1 MIQLINIL
9 KKRLPLLI
17 SLGYVLFLVYMMTQ
31 NKFSYAAVIPGG
43 ILILYWS
50 FFRINSLLLFV
61 AFFTPLSTSLEE
73 LGIYNPLG
81 VEMAL
86 PTEPILFGLM
96 MIAIY
101 KSFFHAD
108 RFKPMMT
115 HGITKAILFYLA
127 WMLFTVFW
135 SSMPMV
141 SAKFFISKLWF
152 IFSFFVLG
160 HIFFKDI
167 KNYQRFIYL
176 FTLSMVLVV
185 IVTIIRHGFRGFDKF
200 SAHFIMS
207 PFFKDHTVYGAIL
220 AFLLPITLGAMW
232 NKAWSNRNRIFFIIS
247 NMILIAGIILS
258 YTRAA
263 WLSLV
268 LALGVYV
275 VIKMK
280 ISFRFLATTLVIL
293 GTMFFSFQTE
303 IFFMLTKNTQD
314 SSGNFSEHIQSMSN
328 ISTDASNLERLNRWN
343 SAITLWE
350 EEPLFGWGPGTYQ
363 FQYAPKQM
371 SYDKTIISTMEGD
384 MGNSHSEYLGPL
396 AETGVPGL
404 ISVLILIIVFF
415 TKSIRLYSALDDPRL
430 KNFVLG
436 IILANVTY
444 FSHGILNNYL
454 DVDKAS
460 VPVWA
465 SFAFIVT
472 LDLFYRGKGAD
483 NLSLDERSEERI
495 PS

>member
-1 MIQLINIL
+1 VSQIINIL
-9 KKRLPLLI
+9 KKNLPALI
-17 SLGYVLFLVYMMTQ
+17 SLSYVLFMVYMMTQ
-31 NKFSYAAVIPGG
+31 NKFSYAAIIPGV

-61 AFFTPLSTSLEE
+61 TFFTPFSTSLEE

-96 MIAIY
+96 IIALY

-108 RFKPMMT
+108 RFKPLLT
-115 HGITKAILFYLA
+115 HGITKSILFYLG
-127 WMLFTVFW
+127 WMLFTVLW

-176 FTLSMVLVV
+176 FTLAMVMVV
-185 IVTIIRHGFRGFDKF
+185 IITIIRHGMRGFDKF
-200 SAHFIMS
+200 TAHFIMS
-207 PFFKDHTVYGAIL
+207 PFFKDHTIYGAIL
-220 AFLLPITLGAMW
+220 AFLLPITLGAVW
-232 NKAWSNRNRIFFIIS
+232 NKAWSRGHRLFFVVANI
-247 NMILIAGIILS
+247 ILIAGIILS

-268 LALGVYV
+268 LALGVYA
-275 VIKMK
+275 VIKLK
-280 ISFRFLATTLVIL
+280 ISFRFLGSSIAIL
-293 GTMFFSFQTE
+293 AAIFFSFQTE

-314 SSGNFSEHIQSMSN
+314 SSDNFSEHIQSMSN

-350 EEPLFGWGPGTYQ
+350 EEPFFGWGPGTYQ
-363 FQYAPKQM
+363 FQYAAKQM

-396 AETGVPGL
+396 AETGVLGL
-404 ISVLILIIVFF
+404 VSVLILIIVFF
-415 TKSIRLYSALDDPRL
+415 TKSIQLYSALEDKRL

-436 IILANVTY
+436 IILANATY

-472 LDLFYRGKGAD
+472 LDLFYRGKEKEMLEAQID
-483 NLSLDERSEERI
+483 
-495 PS
+495 

>member
-1 MIQLINIL
+1 MKLTANIL
-9 KKRLPLLI
+9 LKQLQKQIVGVLSMLYI
-17 SLGYVLFLVYMMTQ
+17 LFLVYMSTQ
-31 NKFSYAAVIPGG
+31 NKMSYAAVVPGAL
-43 ILILYWS
+43 LIVYWAI
-50 FFRINSLLLFV
+50 FKIEYLLLFV
-61 AFFTPLSTSLEE
+61 AFFVPLSTSLEE

-86 PTEPILFGLM
+86 PTEPVLFGLM
-96 MIAIY
+96 IIVLY
-101 KSFFHAD
+101 KTFFHAD
-108 RFKPMMT
+108 RFRNLIKHP
-115 HGITKAILFYLA
+115 ITWAIMFYLA
-127 WMLFTVFW
+127 WMFFTVIW
-135 SSMPMV
+135 SSMPLV

-152 IFSFFVLG
+152 ILSFFVLG
-160 HIFFKDI
+160 HIFFKDV

-176 FTLSMVLVV
+176 FTFSMIIVV
-185 IVTIIRHGFRGFDKF
+185 IITMVRHGLRGFDKF

-232 NKAWSNRNRIFFIIS
+232 NKAWHFGHRVFFGIANI
-247 NMILIAGIILS
+247 ILIAGIILS

-268 LALGVYV
+268 LALGVYAI
-275 VIKMK
+275 IKLK
-280 ISFRFLATTLVIL
+280 VSFKWLSTVLIALTAI
-293 GTMFFSFQTE
+293 FFSFQTE
-303 IFFMLTKNTQD
+303 IFFLLTKNTQD
-314 SSGNFSEHIQSMSN
+314 SSDNFTEHIQSMSN

-350 EEPLFGWGPGTYQ
+350 EEPFFGWGPGTYQ

-384 MGNSHSEYLGPL
+384 MGNAHSEYLGPL
-396 AETGVPGL
+396 AESGVLGALSVILL
-404 ISVLILIIVFF
+404 IAVFF
-415 TKSIRLYSALDDPRL
+415 TRAIRLYSALEDKRL

-472 LDLFYRGKGAD
+472 LDLYYKGKETGR
-483 NLSLDERSEERI
+483 LTLDEPEMD
-495 PS
+495 

>member
-1 MIQLINIL
+1 MNQLINIV
-9 KKRLPLLI
+9 KKSLPGLI

-31 NKFSYAAVIPGG
+31 NKFSYAAIVPGAV
-43 ILILYWS
+43 LILYWS
-50 FFRINSLLLFV
+50 LFRVNSLLLFV

-96 MIAIY
+96 IIAMY
-101 KSFFHAD
+101 KTFFHAD
-108 RFKPMMT
+108 RFKPMLT
-115 HGITKAILFYLA
+115 HGITKAMLFYLG

-135 SSMPMV
+135 SSMPMI

-176 FTLSMVLVV
+176 FTMAMVIVV
-185 IVTIIRHGFRGFDKF
+185 IITIIRHGMRGFDKF

-220 AFLLPITLGAMW
+220 AFILPITLGAVW
-232 NKAWSNRNRIFFIIS
+232 NKAWSRGHRLFFIVANI
-247 NMILIAGIILS
+247 ILIAGIILS

-263 WLSLV
+263 WLSLI
-268 LALGVYV
+268 LALGVYI
-275 VIKMK
+275 VIKLK
-280 ISFRFLATTLVIL
+280 ISFRFLGSAIVIL
-293 GTMFFSFQTE
+293 GALFFSFQTE

-314 SSGNFSEHIQSMSN
+314 SSGNFTEHIQSMSN

-350 EEPLFGWGPGTYQ
+350 EEPFFGWGPGTYQ

-371 SYDKTIISTMEGD
+371 SFDKTIISTMEGD

-396 AETGVPGL
+396 AETGVLGL
-404 ISVLILIIVFF
+404 LSVLILIVVFF
-415 TKSIRLYSALDDPRL
+415 TKAIQLYSALDDKRL

-436 IILANVTY
+436 IILANATY
-444 FSHGILNNYL
+444 FSHGVLNNYL

-472 LDLFYRGKGAD
+472 LDLFYKGKEQEALVENG
-483 NLSLDERSEERI
+483 E
-495 PS
+495 

>member
-1 MIQLINIL
+1 VNQLINIV
-9 KKRLPLLI
+9 KKSLPGLI

-31 NKFSYAAVIPGG
+31 NKFSYAAIVPGAV
-43 ILILYWS
+43 LILYWS
-50 FFRINSLLLFV
+50 LFRVNSLLLFV

-96 MIAIY
+96 IIAMY
-101 KSFFHAD
+101 KTFFHAD
-108 RFKPMMT
+108 RFKPMLT
-115 HGITKAILFYLA
+115 HGITKAMLFYLG

-135 SSMPMV
+135 SSMPMI

-176 FTLSMVLVV
+176 FTMAMVIVV
-185 IVTIIRHGFRGFDKF
+185 IITIIRHGMRGFDKF

-220 AFLLPITLGAMW
+220 AFILPITLGAVW
-232 NKAWSNRNRIFFIIS
+232 NKAWSRGHRLFFIVANI
-247 NMILIAGIILS
+247 ILIAGIILS

-263 WLSLV
+263 WLSLI
-268 LALGVYV
+268 LALGVYI
-275 VIKMK
+275 VIKLK
-280 ISFRFLATTLVIL
+280 ISFRFLGSAIVIL
-293 GTMFFSFQTE
+293 GALFFSFQTE

-314 SSGNFSEHIQSMSN
+314 SSGNFTEHIQSMSN

-350 EEPLFGWGPGTYQ
+350 EEPFFGWGPGTYQ

-371 SYDKTIISTMEGD
+371 SFDKTIISTMEGD

-396 AETGVPGL
+396 AETGVLGL
-404 ISVLILIIVFF
+404 LSVLILIVVFF
-415 TKSIRLYSALDDPRL
+415 TKAIQLYSALDDKRL

-436 IILANVTY
+436 IILANATY
-444 FSHGILNNYL
+444 FSHGVLNNYL

-472 LDLFYRGKGAD
+472 LDLFYKGKEQEALVENG
-483 NLSLDERSEERI
+483 E
-495 PS
+495 